1 MRTMSPL
8 LNAVA
13 GFMQSIAIGT
23 VGVATIAAANAAV
36 LSYSYDAAGRLT
48 GVNYGG
54 LSRTNYTYDNNGN
67 VLMRINAVGQP
78 APVAGS
84 FTGIVQGNPP
94 ALNNSGTISLTLSAS
109 GQFTGKIVL
118 GGKSYP
124 IKGTFDENGVATVTP
139 EGAPFTVTL
148 QLDLLNDSKE
158 ITGTLNG
165 GAVTAT
171 IVAHRTGFGKST
183 PAPANLVGRFTVLF
197 EPTSSDAGIPQ
208 GTGFATVT
216 VNTAGKVRL
225 AGRLADGTKISQGAV
240 LSGDGDW
247 SLFVLLY
254 KKKGFLSGAISFQPL
269 ATSDFS
275 GDATWM
281 KPATKG
287 PVHAAAFTTTL
298 QVVGSRYT
306 APPKGQR
313 VLDLANSSPNVSVSI
328 VPGAPT
334 PAAATLTTANK
345 IEVNAGGP
353 EKLKISIKTKAGI
366 IKGSFLDDAKTR
378 KLNGVIFQ
386 KGNRGAGFFLGDTES
401 GLFELTPLQP

>member
-1 MRTMSPL
+1 
-8 LNAVA
+8 
-13 GFMQSIAIGT
+13 
-23 VGVATIAAANAAV
+23 
-36 LSYSYDAAGRLT
+36 
-48 GVNYGG
+48 
-54 LSRTNYTYDNNGN
+54 
-67 VLMRINAVGQP
+67 
-78 APVAGS
+78 
-84 FTGIVQGNPP
+84 
-94 ALNNSGTISLTLSAS
+94 LTLSAS

>member
-1 MRTMSPL
+1 MRTTSPL

-13 GFMQSIAIGT
+13 GFMQSTAIAT
-23 VGVATIAAANAAV
+23 VVVATVAAANAAV
-36 LSYSYDAAGRLT
+36 VSYSLDAAGRLT

-54 LSRTNYTYDNNGN
+54 VSRTNYTYDTNGN
-67 VLMRINAVGQP
+67 VLTRINALGQP

-124 IKGTFDENGVATVTP
+124 IKGTFDENGVATITP
-139 EGAPFTVTL
+139 EGAPFSVTL

-165 GAVTAT
+165 GVVNAT

-183 PAPANLVGRFTVLF
+183 PAPENLVGRFTALF
-197 EPTSSDAGIPQ
+197 EPVSSDAGIPQ

-254 KKKGFLSGAISFQPL
+254 KKKGFLSGEISFQPL

-275 GDATWM
+275 GDATWV

-287 PVHAAAFTTTL
+287 PIHAGAFTTGL
-298 QVVGSRYT
+298 AVAGSRYT

-313 VLDLANSSPNVSVSI
+313 VLDVANSSPNASVRI
-328 VPGAPT
+328 GERT
-334 PAAATLTTANK
+334 PAAVTLTTANK
-345 IEVNAGGP
+345 IEVNTSEP
-353 EKLKISIKTKAGI
+353 DKLKLSIKTKTGI
-366 IKGSFLDDAKTR
+366 IKGSFLDDKKPR
-378 KLNGVIFQ
+378 KLNGVVFQ
-386 KGNRGAGFFLGDTES
+386 KANRAAGFFLGETES
-401 GLFELTPLQP
+401 ELFEFSPLQP

>member
-1 MRTMSPL
+1 MRTISPIL
-8 LNAVA
+8 TGVSC
-13 GFMQSIAIGT
+13 FMRLIAIGT
-23 VGVATIAAANAAV
+23 VVIVATVTVANAAV

-54 LSRTNYTYDNNGN
+54 TSRTNYTYDSNGN
-67 VLMRINAVGQP
+67 LLTRTNAIGQP

-84 FTGIVQGNPP
+84 FTGLVEGSPP
-94 ALNNSGTISLTLSAS
+94 ALNNSGTFSLTLSAS
-109 GQFTGKIVL
+109 GQFTGKIIL
-118 GGKSYP
+118 GGKSYI

-165 GAVTAT
+165 GGVTAT

-208 GTGFATVT
+208 GVGFATLT
-216 VNTAGKVRL
+216 VNSAGKLRL
-225 AGRLADGTKISQGAV
+225 AGRLADGTRISQGAV

-254 KKKGFLSGAISFQPL
+254 KKKGFISGEISFQPL
-269 ATSDFS
+269 AATDFS
-275 GDATWM
+275 GDATWL

-287 PVHAAAFTTTL
+287 PVHAAAFTTGL
-298 QVVGSRYT
+298 AVAGSRYV

-313 VLDLANSSPNVSVSI
+313 VLDVANSSPNASVRI
-328 VPGAPT
+328 GERT
-334 PAAATLTTANK
+334 PAAVTLTTANK
-345 IEVNAGGP
+345 IEVNASEP
-353 EKLKISIKTKAGI
+353 DKLKLSIKTKTGI
-366 IKGSFLDDAKTR
+366 IKGSFLDDKKTR